1 MRVRLVAAA
10 LVVTACQ
17 PTTTIVDGA
26 PVPGPTPTTV
36 ETVAVSR
43 VDDGDTVHLED
54 GRTVRLVGI
63 NAPEA
68 DECFGDDAKAALA
81 GLVEGREVGMGFDV
95 EPRDQFDRL
104 LALLVVDGS
113 LVNLRMVADGY
124 ALAISVRPN
133 VMYEELLAEGQ
144 RLAQQQESGMWSLL
158 TCGSAAQSGADV
170 ANINPDPPG
179 PDGDYLNDEWVVVR
193 NGGDEALDLSGWM
206 IRDESSRH
214 RFVFSADVVVA
225 PGSELRVV
233 TGCGEDS
240 ETVVFWCSPEPVWN
254 NAGDTA
260 YLIDADGRFADYLSY
275 SE

>member
-1 MRVRLVAAA
+1 M
-10 LVVTACQ
+10 TACQ

-26 PVPGPTPTTV
+26 PAPGSTPTTV

-81 GLVEGREVGMGFDV
+81 NLVEGREVGMGFDV

-124 ALAISVRPN
+124 ALAISVRPRAGLEQRRRHRLPDRRRRALCGLPLLFGVRLIGPPFERSNMALSDN
-133 VMYEELLAEGQ
+133 VKKLLGKAKEAAGDLAEK
-144 RLAQQQESGMWSLL
+144 AQPMMEK
-158 TCGSAAQSGADV
+158 AK
-170 ANINPDPPG
+170 
-179 PDGDYLNDEWVVVR
+179 
-193 NGGDEALDLSGWM
+193 EA
-206 IRDESSRH
+206 
-214 RFVFSADVVVA
+214 
-225 PGSELRVV
+225 
-233 TGCGEDS
+233 
-240 ETVVFWCSPEPVWN
+240 
-254 NAGDTA
+254 AGDLAEKAQPMLEKAKGAASEAWDKIEDKIEDMRGEGDKVKDAAEEAVEQAKTTVPEAGDKAAEAVAKAKDTA
-260 YLIDADGRFADYLSY
+260 G
-275 SE
+275 EG